1 MKSSA
6 LSASRKNSL
15 QSIAIWIFISIW
27 VTILYNYVTNTPN
40 WTPSWLNNID
50 IIFDIIQILVL
61 IIILAYTI
69 SLIFT
74 EIEHSFLVDGAIIKR
89 FFPLIKATILSII
102 WIIGWFYV
110 LEYLN
115 INTTNILTGAWIGWV
130 LLAIASRDIITNLFW
145 SLSILLSRTFDIG
158 EIIRVQLKSSV
169 AYEWLVEEITL
180 NHTKM
185 TRITGEVVFI
195 PNRLIYTETI
205 ENLSRRRFY
214 DYTYRIPFRKQ
225 SDMNDIRTRM
235 RIIEGKIASYDPI
248 DVIYDTEIP
257 NAVDLVYKITILLPE
272 ENEAF
277 DYEMRHF
284 LMEHIFIEAIR
295 EHTESKVITLTSDL
309 QK

>member
-1 MKSSA
+1 
-6 LSASRKNSL
+6 
-15 QSIAIWIFISIW
+15 
-27 VTILYNYVTNTPN
+27 
-40 WTPSWLNNID
+40 
-50 IIFDIIQILVL
+50 
-61 IIILAYTI
+61 
-69 SLIFT
+69 
-74 EIEHSFLVDGAIIKR
+74 
-89 FFPLIKATILSII
+89 
-102 WIIGWFYV
+102 
-110 LEYLN
+110 
-115 INTTNILTGAWIGWV
+115 
-130 LLAIASRDIITNLFW
+130 
-145 SLSILLSRTFDIG
+145 
-158 EIIRVQLKSSV
+158 
-169 AYEWLVEEITL
+169 
-180 NHTKM
+180 M

-272 ENEAF
+272 ENEVF